1 MATPIVD
8 GLLTRLR
15 TAFAQANR
23 NLAPDYLE
31 TTVQRTMLEAR
42 QYQKRQVLGG
52 PHVVAQLA
60 GNGGPTTTVYLPEHL
75 GPQLPAVPRLKVR
88 LVVEAHPHQHPADGE
103 GVALRT
109 LALGRVIGSRG
120 RGAY

>member
-1 MATPIVD
+1 MGRKQGGDIAP
-8 GLLTRLR
+8 
-15 TAFAQANR
+15 AFAR
-23 NLAPDYLE
+23 GCWSWLLV
-31 TTVQRTMLEAR
+31 T
-42 QYQKRQVLGG
+42 
-52 PHVVAQLA
+52 AQLA
-60 GNGGPTTTVYLPEHL
+60 GSGGGSATTVYLPEHL